1 MSKTRTII
9 TWVLTAL
16 LALAYL
22 GAGYLM
28 VSGQAAIVQEFT
40 DFGLPGWIRVTIGAL
55 EMTGA
60 VLLLIP
66 AFTGT
71 APNALSII
79 LVGGTACHLMF
90 TSPPQAIPPV
100 LFFSILTYI
109 YLTRKN
115 IVPVCLQKQLIG

>member
-1 MSKTRTII
+1 MSKTRNTI

-22 GAGYLM
+22 TAGYLM

-40 DFGLPGWIRVTIGAL
+40 DFGLPSWIRVTIGVL
-55 EMTGA
+55 EITGA

-66 AFTGT
+66 AFTGM
-71 APNALSII
+71 AAFGLSII
-79 LVGGTACHLMF
+79 MVGGTACHLMF
-90 TSPPQAIPPV
+90 TSPPQAIPPI

-115 IVPVCLQKQLIG
+115 VVPVCLQKQLIG